1 LLLPLGD
8 IMALGYYGF
17 FYCRGGIVRIQ
28 KLTGLVLSSATIAL
42 GGWSNAVA
50 QNFPTKPIRIVVPFP
65 AGGTTDV
72 VARLVAQRLSESMG
86 QSVVVDNRGGAGGA
100 LGADIVAKS
109 NPDGYTL
116 LMHNITF
123 PLSSVAQ
130 TLAKRS
136 PFDAERDFAGV
147 SVAVYVPFVLTAN
160 PSVPAKDT
168 RELVAL
174 LRGNSKL
181 KYNYGS
187 TGPGS
192 VMHVLGEAL
201 KRDGKFDM
209 AHIAYKGA
217 APLKLEL
224 LSGRIQI
231 GGDQLSTSLQEIR
244 AGQLKALATSGSKR
258 IAILPDVPT
267 VREQGF
273 PALEFEGF
281 NGLFAPAKTPK
292 AVLDKLQRETAA
304 AVRHP
309 DSVKRFGDLGAEAV
323 GSTGEEQKAMLVR
336 LMKQFEPVIREM
348 KLD

>member
-1 LLLPLGD
+1 MTLKNGPA
-8 IMALGYYGF
+8 ALSA
-17 FYCRGGIVRIQ
+17 IAMVVSVQ
-28 KLTGLVLSSATIAL
+28 ALAQAPATGSGQA
-42 GGWSNAVA
+42 
-50 QNFPTKPIRIVVPFP
+50 FPTKPIRIVVPFP

-72 VARLVAQRLSESMG
+72 VARLVAQRMSESVG
-86 QSVVVDNRGGAGGA
+86 QPVVVDNRGGAGGA

-130 TLAKRS
+130 SLANRS
-136 PFDAERDFAGV
+136 PFDAEKDFAGV
-147 SVAVYVPFVLTAN
+147 SIAVYVPFVFTAN
-160 PSVPAKDT
+160 PSVPAKDL
-168 RELVAL
+168 REFTAL
-174 LRGNSKL
+174 LRGNAKL

-192 VMHVLGEAL
+192 AMHVFGESL
-201 KRDGKFDM
+201 KREGRFDM

-224 LSGRIQI
+224 LSGRIQF

-244 AGQLKALATSGSKR
+244 GGQLKALATSGAKR
-258 IAILPDVPT
+258 IPILPDVPT

-273 PALEFEGF
+273 AALEFEGF

-292 AVLDKLQRETAA
+292 AVLDRLQREAA
-304 AVRHP
+304 QAVRHP
-309 DSVKRFGDLGAEAV
+309 DLVKRFADLGAEAV
-323 GSTGEEQKAMLVR
+323 GSSGEEQKAMLVR
-336 LMKQFEPVIREM
+336 LMKQFTPVIREM

>member
-1 LLLPLGD
+1 MMRVTKLFLLILSVAILAVGGLP
-8 IMALGYYGF
+8 
-17 FYCRGGIVRIQ
+17 Q
-28 KLTGLVLSSATIAL
+28 
-42 GGWSNAVA
+42 VA
-50 QNFPTKPIRIVVPFP
+50 AQQFPSKPIRIVVPFP

-72 VARLVAQRLSESMG
+72 VARLVAQRMSESMG
-86 QSVVVDNRGGAGGA
+86 QPVVVDNRGGAGGA

-130 TLAKRS
+130 ALANRS

-147 SVAVYVPFVLTAN
+147 SIAVYVPFVLTAN
-160 PSVPAKDT
+160 PSVAAKDL
-168 RELVAL
+168 REFAAL
-174 LRGNSKL
+174 LRGKPEL

-192 VMHVLGEAL
+192 AMHVLGESL

-209 AHIAYKGA
+209 VHVAYKGA

-224 LSGRIQI
+224 LSGRIQF

-244 AGQLKALATSGSKR
+244 SGQLKALATNGSKR
-258 IAILPDVPT
+258 IPILPDVPT

-273 PALEFEGF
+273 PALEFEGW

-292 AVLDKLQRETAA
+292 AVIDRLQRETAA

-309 DSVKRFGDLGAEAV
+309 DLVKRFSDLGAESV
-323 GSTGEEQKAMLVR
+323 GSTSGAQKAMLVQQ
-336 LMKQFEPVIREM
+336 MNQFRPVIREM

>member
-1 LLLPLGD
+1 MKFKNISWLAGFGAAL
-8 IMALGYYGF
+8 ALG
-17 FYCRGGIVRIQ
+17 
-28 KLTGLVLSSATIAL
+28 AL
-42 GGWSNAVA
+42 PQAAA
-50 QNFPTKPIRIVVPFP
+50 QQFPSKPIRIVVPFP

-72 VARLVAQRLSESMG
+72 VARLVAQRMSESMG
-86 QSVVVDNRGGAGGA
+86 QPVVVDNRGGAGGA

-136 PFDAERDFAGV
+136 PFDAEKDFAGV
-147 SVAVYVPFVLTAN
+147 SIAVYVPFVLTAH
-160 PSVPAKDT
+160 PSVPAKDL
-168 RELVAL
+168 RELVTL
-174 LRGNSKL
+174 LGGNSKL

-192 VMHVLGEAL
+192 VMHVLGESL

-217 APLKLEL
+217 APMKLEL
-224 LSGRIQI
+224 VGGRIQI

-244 AGQLKALATSGSKR
+244 SGQLKALATSGSKR

-273 PALEFEGF
+273 PAIEFEGWNCNNSF
-281 NGLFAPAKTPK
+281 RTKCRTVTRCYRHSHIEAKHITK
-292 AVLDKLQRETAA
+292 CWKEIVDEWFTR
-304 AVRHP
+304 R
-309 DSVKRFGDLGAEAV
+309 
-323 GSTGEEQKAMLVR
+323 
-336 LMKQFEPVIREM
+336 
-348 KLD
+348 